1 MLAFLVF
8 FWDNVKRE
16 HYMHTPQT
24 QPIAILT
31 KGGTYPISG
40 KTHVH
45 LAPETEDETFTIEL
59 IEAGTEIL
67 VTSAIVMS
75 AGMSNLSLTIH
86 HRAPN
91 TSAQVLVK
99 TLATG
104 DSKAS
109 FKGLLM
115 IDPNMPGCSS
125 YLTHQSLLFDQA
137 ASKSWPALEIS
148 NNQVKCSHAVTSRTI
163 TDTDLFYLR
172 SRGLTVIDSRRLL
185 TEAFL
190 SDVTF

>member
-1 MLAFLVF
+1 M
-8 FWDNVKRE
+8 
-16 HYMHTPQT
+16 PQPQAPT
-24 QPIAILT
+24 ILT
-31 KGGTYPISG
+31 KGGTYPATG
-40 KTHVH
+40 AMHVH
-45 LAPETEDETFTIEL
+45 LVPESSEEAFTIEL
-59 IEAGTEIL
+59 TEAGSEIL
-67 VTSAIVMS
+67 VTSAVVLS
-75 AGMSNLSLTIH
+75 EGLSDLSLTVH

-99 TLATG
+99 TLATQG
-104 DSKAS
+104 AKAS

-115 IDPNMPGCSS
+115 IDPSMPGCSS

-163 TDTDLFYLR
+163 TDTNLFYLR
-172 SRGLTVIDSRRLL
+172 SRGLTVTDSRRLL